1 MIRTKL
7 KSNFWHPTQWDD
19 DTHLYLDEL
28 GWNDAAQSDAHATDS
43 WNIFRF
49 YLEHYGF
56 DLVLYLV
63 EFDEFYYIDNI
74 ECKQVL
80 KLANRPDWD
89 GKYILDRVEISSCPE
104 IEPEVIFEYREVK
117 DLWDHLQIHGLS
129 MEEIIDKSVVMVEH

>member
-49 YLEHYGF
+49 YLGGT
-56 DLVLYLV
+56 L
-63 EFDEFYYIDNI
+63 
-74 ECKQVL
+74 
-80 KLANRPDWD
+80 
-89 GKYILDRVEISSCPE
+89 ILMIVTSPSES
-104 IEPEVIFEYREVK
+104 F
-117 DLWDHLQIHGLS
+117 
-129 MEEIIDKSVVMVEH
+129 

>member
-1 MIRTKL
+1 
-7 KSNFWHPTQWDD
+7 
-19 DTHLYLDEL
+19 
-28 GWNDAAQSDAHATDS
+28 
-43 WNIFRF
+43 
-49 YLEHYGF
+49 
-56 DLVLYLV
+56 V